1 VVGSVAKDVDKKGWS
16 GWEEV
21 VERKEKREKS
31 RGQGQSRL
39 IAEVAREK
47 ADKDDDKR
55 GKIVTP
61 RFLPSSPRTTSYQE
75 ALRQLCSRP
84 WK

>member
-1 VVGSVAKDVDKKGWS
+1 VVGSAAKDVDKKGWS
-16 GWEEV
+16 GWKEV

-47 ADKDDDKR
+47 ADTDDDKR

-61 RFLPSSPRTTSYQE
+61 RSLPSSPRTTSYQE